1 MPPYIIGYCFKHFTS
16 NQLFHYYF
24 FLSLYL
30 SNFFAG
36 LESCSGLTDDSRLR
50 LLVIINRLKC

>member
-1 MPPYIIGYCFKHFTS
+1 MGPLFQTFYLVLATIYFIII
-16 NQLFHYYF
+16 
-24 FLSLYL
+24 FLSFYL
-30 SNFFAG
+30 SKFFGG